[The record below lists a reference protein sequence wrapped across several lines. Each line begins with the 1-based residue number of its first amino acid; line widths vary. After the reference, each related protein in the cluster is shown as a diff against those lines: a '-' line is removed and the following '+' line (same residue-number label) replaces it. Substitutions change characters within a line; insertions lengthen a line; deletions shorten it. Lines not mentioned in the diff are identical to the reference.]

1 MAKPNSNLYPTYIVS
16 DASGRDFVRC
26 VDRAMAEKYAS
37 DRVGKVRLEERNLAG
52 EVKLS
57 DERRAEI
64 DAIYAAG
71 C

>member
-1 MAKPNSNLYPTYIVS
+1 MAKASTNLYPTYIVS

-26 VDRAMAEKYAS
+26 VDRAMAEKHAS
-37 DRVGKVRLEERNLAG
+37 DRAGNVRLEERNLAA
-52 EVKLS
+52 EAKLS